1 MAFFLSFFDNTVTTL
16 VDVPEEVCDLNPQK
30 VCKFQTKLVPKLK
43 PSHECTIIPKETCH
57 LKFSP
62 PQEVDK
68 VLLTRWCL
76 DPSEAEPGESYDE
89 SNAAGEPLGPET
101 DDDSFAGSNEDPII
115 EDPPI
120 ALYGVGEGGEERQ
133 GRSRN
138 GRRRNFRG

>member
-1 MAFFLSFFDNTVTTL
+1 MLVDSCFIKTKCEKLPIEICGAGCITEEGEEECHDKTITTL

-30 VCKFQTKLVPKLK
+30 ICKFQTKLVPKLK

-76 DPSEAEPGESYDE
+76 DPSEAEAGESYDE
-89 SNAAGEPLGPET
+89 SNAAGEVLGPE
-101 DDDSFAGSNEDPII
+101 
-115 EDPPI
+115 
-120 ALYGVGEGGEERQ
+120 EGGDSL
-133 GRSRN
+133 GRM
-138 GRRRNFRG
+138 